1 MFLLMSTWLA
11 INIWLAEYGW
21 WIAAALICSVQPRLA
36 WRQAALART
45 RATSGVRTRTP
56 VH

>member
-1 MFLLMSTWLA
+1 MFLLISTWLA

-21 WIAAALICSVQPRLA
+21 WIAAALVCSTQPRLA
-36 WRQAALART
+36 WRQAASTASGAAAR
-45 RATSGVRTRTP
+45 VRTRTP